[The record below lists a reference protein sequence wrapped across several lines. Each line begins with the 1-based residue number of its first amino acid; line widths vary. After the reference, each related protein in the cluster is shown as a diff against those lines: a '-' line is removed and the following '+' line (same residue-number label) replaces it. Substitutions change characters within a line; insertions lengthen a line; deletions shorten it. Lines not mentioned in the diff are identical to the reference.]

1 MSVMAVIPRF
11 LVKAKKIETRI
22 TCEIKDTIQG
32 DGVLFCMGIP
42 PAVPVAAGSNH
53 SDGTDISVLH
63 VRGDPLNRYKM
74 LFFSSKL
81 RKRVRL

>member
-1 MSVMAVIPRF
+1 MSVMAVTPRF
-11 LVKAKKIETRI
+11 LVKAKKIEIRI
-22 TCEIKDTIQG
+22 TCEIKDPIPL

-42 PAVPVAAGSNH
+42 PAVPVAAGLNH

-74 LFFSSKL
+74 LFFFSKL